1 MSERPIN
8 LLQSLTELLLA
19 KAPKQDTFNEPGFS
33 SSAEAFLESLVMQI
47 IASRQ
52 ISSIKVL
59 QIPKF
64 MSPDIFK
71 VFKSVVEINSFV
83 GSEAIEKEL
92 KEQNKSKLVFG
103 NFPINQAPKEEYESS
118 LFNAVKYS
126 SLIDQGGVGVFILPS
141 YWQSFNKL
149 DARKKFRAIGLEVT
163 GIIRVPVNFFQ
174 TAFRPIIV
182 LVEPV
187 ASSSSFLLD
196 ANSYETVDVS
206 FENFLTGKDS
216 NHIST
221 GIWTPHDDFEGFD
234 MWAAKQKLLSL
245 SGAYRGHYQ
254 EIPFVDVSSE
264 MNLVRHKQE
273 FPDRQ
278 NAVYIP
284 LIGNGDA
291 IHRLEDATMKHQNY
305 CQIIVDSQKVIPMFL
320 CSFLNSP
327 YGKTRLE
334 LMKQEKGG
342 FIPKLNK
349 EQLNLMK
356 ISLPEM
362 PLQKKIC
369 DFIEKLSM
377 LRKTILNVEENF
389 ALNPIETK
397 TLLPTIESALN
408 AFNQLSAGDKIKSLI
423 RAGESKTLEFK
434 QTFTLDVKTGSR
446 ESFISDASLK
456 TVAAFLNT
464 DGGDLLIGVNDKG
477 EVVGVEEEIKK
488 LFGDSNDKYLLHFKN
503 LFKSQIGEQYYP
515 LVNYQLEAVDEHV
528 ILHVVCGRSDQ
539 EVFVSGKD
547 FYIRTNPATD
557 RLDGP
562 KQIQYIRKRFG

>member
-1 MSERPIN
+1 VDEKPVN
-8 LLQSLTELLLA
+8 LLSTLTELLLA
-19 KAPKQDTFNEPGFS
+19 KTPKQETALAPGFS
-33 SSAEAFLESLVMQI
+33 SSAESFLESLVMQI
-47 IASRQ
+47 IASRE

-59 QIPKF
+59 QISKF
-64 MSPDIFK
+64 ISPDIFK
-71 VFKSVVEINSFV
+71 VFNSVIEINSFV

-103 NFPINQAPKEEYESS
+103 NFPINQSPKEEYESS

-126 SLIDQGGVGVFILPS
+126 SLIDKGGIGVFILPS
-141 YWQSFNKL
+141 YWHSFNKL
-149 DARKKFRAIGLEVT
+149 DARKKFREFGREVT
-163 GIIRVPVNFFQ
+163 GIIRVPTNFFQ
-174 TAFRPIIV
+174 TALRPIIV

-187 ASSSSFLLD
+187 ASASTFLLD

-206 FENFLTGKDS
+206 FENFLIRKDS
-216 NHIST
+216 GHIAT
-221 GIWTPHDDFEGFD
+221 GIWSPHDDFEGFE

-245 SGAYRGHYQ
+245 SGAYRDHYQ
-254 EIPFVDVSSE
+254 ELPLADVSFE
-264 MNLVRHKQE
+264 MNLARHKQE
-273 FPDRQ
+273 FSDKQ

-284 LIGNGDA
+284 LIGNGDST
-291 IHRLEDATMKHQNY
+291 HRLEDVTMKHQNY
-305 CQIIVDSQKVIPMFL
+305 CQIIVDSQKVIPLFL

-349 EQLNLMK
+349 EQLKVMK

-362 PLQKKIC
+362 QLQKKIC
-369 DFIEKLSM
+369 DFVEKLSM

-397 TLLPTIESALN
+397 TLLPTIETALS

-464 DGGDLLIGVNDKG
+464 DGGDLLVGVNDKG
-477 EVVGVEEEIKK
+477 EIVGVEEEIKK

-503 LFKSQIGEQYYP
+503 IFKSQIGEQYYP
-515 LVNYQLEAVDEHV
+515 LVNYQLETVDEHV

>member
-1 MSERPIN
+1 MGEKPVN
-8 LLQSLTELLLA
+8 LLSTLTELLLA
-19 KAPKQDTFNEPGFS
+19 KTPKRETAWAPGFS
-33 SSAEAFLESLVMQI
+33 SSAESFLESLVMQI

-59 QIPKF
+59 QIPKA

-71 VFKSVVEINSFV
+71 VFNSVVEINSFV
-83 GSEAIEKEL
+83 GGEAIEKEL

-103 NFPINQAPKEEYESS
+103 NFPINQSPKEEYESS

-126 SLIDQGGVGVFILPS
+126 SLIDKDGIGVFILPS
-141 YWQSFNKL
+141 YWDSFNKL
-149 DARKKFRAIGLEVT
+149 DARKKFREIGLEVT
-163 GIIRVPVNFFQ
+163 GIIRVPTNFFQ
-174 TAFRPIIV
+174 TAFRPIVV

-187 ASSSSFLLD
+187 ASASSFLLD
-196 ANSYETVDVS
+196 ANRYETVDVS
-206 FENFLTGKDS
+206 FENFLMGKDS
-216 NHIST
+216 GHIAT
-221 GIWTPHDDFEGFD
+221 GIWSPHDDFEGFE

-245 SGAYRGHYQ
+245 SGAYRDHYQ
-254 EIPFVDVSSE
+254 EIPLADVSFE
-264 MNLVRHKQE
+264 MNLARHKQE
-273 FPDRQ
+273 FPDKQ
-278 NAVYIP
+278 SAVYIP
-284 LIGNGDA
+284 LIGNGDS
-291 IHRLEDATMKHQNY
+291 IHRLEDAKMKHQNY
-305 CQIIVDSQKVIPMFL
+305 CQIVVDSQKVIPLFL

-349 EQLNLMK
+349 EQLKVMK
-356 ISLPEM
+356 ISLPNM
-362 PLQKKIC
+362 SLQKKIC

-377 LRKTILNVEENF
+377 LRKTILKVEENF

-423 RAGESKTLEFK
+423 RSGESKILEFK
-434 QTFTLDVKTGSR
+434 QTFTMDIKTGTR
-446 ESFISDASLK
+446 ESYISDASLK

-464 DGGDLLIGVNDKG
+464 DGGDLLVGVNDKG
-477 EVVGVEEEIKK
+477 EIVGVEEEIKK

-503 LFKSQIGEQYYP
+503 LFKSQLGEQYYP
-515 LVNYQLEAVDEHV
+515 LVNYQLETVNEHV
-528 ILHVVCGRSDQ
+528 ILHVVCSRSDQ
-539 EVFVSGKD
+539 EVFISGKD